1 MFTVEAMQPLYY
13 EERQKAALQSKIASS
28 ASTSATTSATTP
40 VQQSTRSQ
48 GPCPRTLAAA
58 LNRQQN
64 TTRPTGFL
72 GDTFRTLSG
81 TATPRITT
89 PIKEKTLAD
98 MEALIAEKKRDADI
112 VSLLHELFLSHYMQ
126 MLTNIS
132 VLYAY
137 LVNDR
142 LTMASIVGNDRHR
155 RHLLHRDTF
164 FNALFPRNFFSLN

>member
-28 ASTSATTSATTP
+28 ASTSASTSATTP
-40 VQQSTRSQ
+40 VQQATRSQ

-89 PIKEKTLAD
+89 PNKEKTLAD

-112 VSLLHELFLSHYMQ
+112 VSLLHENFVS
-126 MLTNIS
+126 
-132 VLYAY
+132 LYADADQCFSA
-137 LVNDR
+137 LCLLGKR
-142 LTMASIVGNDRHR
+142 SP
-155 RHLLHRDTF
+155 HLSS
-164 FNALFPRNFFSLN
+164 A

>member
-28 ASTSATTSATTP
+28 TSTSATTSATTP
-40 VQQSTRSQ
+40 VKQSNRSQ

-72 GDTFRTLSG
+72 GDTFRNLSG
-81 TATPRITT
+81 TATPSRVST

-98 MEALIAEKKRDADI
+98 MEALLAEKKRDADI
-112 VSLLHELFLSHYMQ
+112 VSLP
-126 MLTNIS
+126 
-132 VLYAY
+132 
-137 LVNDR
+137 
-142 LTMASIVGNDRHR
+142 HR
-155 RHLLHRDTF
+155 F
-164 FNALFPRNFFSLN
+164 FNLSFKY